1 MTISLIFA
9 LDEDNAIGFDNK
21 LPWHLP
27 ADLKRFKEL
36 TMGHH
41 IIMGRHTA
49 ESLGKA
55 LPGRVNIVITSN
67 QYLNIP
73 GMIISSSLSQAL
85 DMARETGEDEAFIIG
100 GAMLFNEALPIAT
113 KYYQTRIHHVFG
125 ADTYLPA
132 INMDNWRVLSE
143 EFHPADEKNH
153 YDFTF
158 RELERK
164 S

>member
-1 MTISLIFA
+1 MIISLIFA

-49 ESLGKA
+49 ESIGKA
-55 LPGRVNIVITSN
+55 LPGRVNIVVTSN

-73 GMIISSSLSQAL
+73 GMIIARSLSDAL
-85 DMARETGEDEAFIIG
+85 AMARETEEKEAFII
-100 GAMLFNEALPIAT
+100 
-113 KYYQTRIHHVFG
+113 
-125 ADTYLPA
+125 
-132 INMDNWRVLSE
+132 
-143 EFHPADEKNH
+143 
-153 YDFTF
+153 
-158 RELERK
+158 
-164 S
+164 

>member
-1 MTISLIFA
+1 MLISLIFA

-27 ADLKRFKEL
+27 ADLKRFNEL

-49 ESLGKA
+49 MGIGKA
-55 LPGRVNIVITSN
+55 LPGRVNIVVTS
-67 QYLNIP
+67 QKDFHIP
-73 GMIISSSLSQAL
+73 GMISVSSLSEAL
-85 DMARETGEDEAFIIG
+85 EIARSAGDDEAFIIG
-100 GAMLFNEALPIAT
+100 GAMLFNEALPLAD

-132 INMDNWRVLSE
+132 IDLHNWNILSDNYHE
-143 EFHPADEKNH
+143 ADGKNK
-153 YDFTF
+153 YDYTF
-158 RELERK
+158 LELEKKR
-164 S
+164 